1 MTTPLDFAL
10 AYSQLGVTVAPMWPG
25 LKALHSS
32 RENPERSLLG
42 EGFAL
47 DSVGSQDPEQ
57 LRRWWEREPAAGVAV
72 ICGARSKLLVVDVD
86 PRNGGDRTWEQ
97 WILERAEEGLTLPD
111 DLPLVS
117 TPRGGYQFWVKLPDG
132 VDVRGRTLG
141 LPGVDVLGSEHWAG
155 APPSTVREHG
165 AYTWQRPGHLQEV
178 PWLLERVQPRRASRG
193 ASASSGALDGTSEA
207 FDWDRAWTPGAVP
220 PGEQHDVLVAAAGS
234 LRAKRTPTGDALRQ
248 LRQVIRCFE
257 DGDPDRPW
265 LESDANEVWDFAQA
279 RWDEGTVEVTDEQ
292 RRAAAH
298 IANGI
303 VDLPRSNGQV
313 LPPDDPPEDTGG
325 GGHLAT
331 VTVLQPGQEAANR
344 NTDRANAEDFAT
356 LFRLDACWTPELSWL
371 VWDGRR
377 WAIDTRREVELLCQR
392 LADTLLDRRRT
403 APDEDRQTLLQRATR
418 LEQVAGVRSTLAYV
432 EPMLVR
438 SLSEFD
444 THPWLLNVLNGTLD
458 LQTGELRKHRPSDLL
473 TRLAPTE
480 YHPQARD
487 AVWERAV
494 SHLCGERV
502 QSDDEGEAKRRF
514 YRRYLGYSL
523 TGSTREKDLLALNGP
538 PDTGK
543 TTVSEPLL
551 AVLGDVSEGGYATT
565 WEAETIQARS
575 NVNRAEKLHKAYG
588 ARVVLVGELEKGTRL
603 ADGFVKRF
611 TGGNSVDAKRLYH
624 DSYTYRPQAKL
635 WLDTNYLSRSADV
648 AVHNRLK
655 LLPCTHT
662 VRRKDE
668 GVKQHLLLDPGARQ
682 AVLAEAV
689 RGCLEWQAEGFGELP
704 WLERELKRFAL
715 GSDATLAFLEE
726 VFTRID
732 PEDTSLA
739 RSCAPV
745 EGVWFA
751 YQMWASENVSKP
763 LAKGVFASALEE
775 KGHRK
780 HRVAGGGATVWLGLQ
795 VREQLPSSLEDYRAK
810 LATQ

>member
-1 MTTPLDFAL
+1 MTAPLDFAL
-10 AYSQLGVTVAPMWPG
+10 AYARLGVTVAPMWPG

-32 RENPERSLLG
+32 REHPERSLLG

-47 DSVGSQDPEQ
+47 DTVGSQDEEQ
-57 LRRWWEREPAAGVAV
+57 LRAWWEAEPSAGVAV
-72 ICGARSKLLVVDVD
+72 VCGARSRLVVIDVD
-86 PRNGGDRTWEQ
+86 PRNGGDRSWEG
-97 WILERAEEGLTLPD
+97 WVVERAEEGLVLPD

-117 TPRGGYQFWVKLPDG
+117 TPRGGYQFWVQLPVG

-155 APPSTVREHG
+155 APPSTVRDVG

-178 PWLLERVQPRRASRG
+178 PWLLERVQPRRARGG
-193 ASASSGALDGTSEA
+193 ASASSGALDGTSVT
-207 FDWDRAWTPGAVP
+207 FDWERAHTPGAVP
-220 PGEQHDVLVAAAGS
+220 PGEQHDTLVAAAGS
-234 LRAKRTPTGDALRQ
+234 LRAKRADTAWALHQ
-248 LRQVIRCFE
+248 LRLVIRCFE

-265 LESDANEVWDFAQA
+265 LESDAEEVWEFARA
-279 RWDEGTVEVTDEQ
+279 RWDEGTAEDPDAQ
-292 RRAAAH
+292 RALAERISA
-298 IANGI
+298 GI
-303 VDLPRSNGQV
+303 VDRSNGSS
-313 LPPDDPPEDTGG
+313 PSPSEDTEEDE
-325 GGHLAT
+325 HLAE
-331 VTVLQPGQEAANR
+331 VVQLQPGQEAANR
-344 NTDRANAEDFAT
+344 NTDRANAEDFAR
-356 LFRLDACWTPELSWL
+356 LFRLDACWTPELGWL

-377 WAIDTRREVELLCQR
+377 WAVDDRREVELLCQR
-392 LADTLLDRRRT
+392 LADALLDRRRT
-403 APDEDRQTLLQRATR
+403 APDDDRGILLQRATR

-444 THPWLLNVLNGTLD
+444 THPWLLNCLNGTVD
-458 LQTGELRKHRPSDLL
+458 LRTGERREHRPADLL

-480 YHPQARD
+480 YHPDARD
-487 AVWERAV
+487 AVWERAL

-502 QSDDEGEAKRRF
+502 RDDHEGAAKRRF

-668 GVKQHLLLDPGARQ
+668 GVKQHLLQDPGARQ

-704 WLERELKRFAL
+704 WLERELRRFAL
-715 GSDATLAFLEE
+715 GSDATLAFVEE
-726 VFTRID
+726 VFERVD

-739 RSCAPV
+739 RGCAPV

-763 LAKGVFASALEE
+763 LRKGVLASALEE
-775 KGHRK
+775 HGLRK
-780 HRVAGGGATVWLGLQ
+780 HRLPKGGATVWLGLR
-795 VREQLPSSLEDYRAK
+795 VREQLPSSLEEYRTH
-810 LATQ
+810 LGTR